1 MVGIV
6 VQSEIIKTKSRDDC
20 FSKKLFLLPEMVNQI
35 DCTND
40 DSYNYG

>member
-6 VQSEIIKTKSRDDC
+6 VQRYFRTKPLEHR
-20 FSKKLFLLPEMVNQI
+20 FSLKKLFLLTGMVNQI

-40 DSYNYG
+40 NGYNYG